1 VCVCVFLCVRVSLC
15 VCVCVCACARRAHDL
30 IPTSDAAQH
39 HFAEAASYIESNI
52 GASHPLASE
61 VSPPPPLPPSLPLPP
76 SPPLTHPRRQAFL
89 GLGNLLYQR
98 AKYEDAE
105 KAIRKAMSIRQIA
118 LGATHPSFAEAGMPK
133 EPSKRPIEYRYS
145 EETC

>member
-1 VCVCVFLCVRVSLC
+1 M
-15 VCVCVCACARRAHDL
+15 
-30 IPTSDAAQH
+30 
-39 HFAEAASYIESNI
+39 
-52 GASHPLASE
+52 
-61 VSPPPPLPPSLPLPP
+61 
-76 SPPLTHPRRQAFL
+76 L

-133 EPSKRPIEYRYS
+133 EPSKTAIEYSADTGKRPVDMRVPRPTALRATHPS
-145 EETC
+145 